1 MDLLPYLLFAFVASI
16 TPGPTNILILT
27 NSQRYGVRAT
37 LSAVAGACVSASV
50 IVLISGAGAGELLHQ
65 HPLVRQ
71 LMSWTGALWLSWL
84 SWQLFNA
91 PAPNLHTSTAA
102 RFTARAAALL
112 QIVNPKTWM
121 MALAVVGLFAPTG
134 DGAIWSIARMAAWF
148 LVISLL
154 CLAAWAWLGQI
165 VNRVFRTLAALVR
178 FQRAMALLLL
188 ISAWAGML

>member
-91 PAPNLHTSTAA
+91 PAAEFANVHRGALYRP
-102 RFTARAAALL
+102 RRRAAADS
-112 QIVNPKTWM
+112 QSEDVDDGAGGGWPVCAHRRRGDM
-121 MALAVVGLFAPTG
+121 EHCADGGVVFSDFAAVPCGVGVVGADRQPGLSHPLRRWFV
-134 DGAIWSIARMAAWF
+134 SSARWR
-148 LVISLL
+148 
-154 CLAAWAWLGQI
+154 CCC
-165 VNRVFRTLAALVR
+165 
-178 FQRAMALLLL
+178 
-188 ISAWAGML
+188 